1 MQRFVTIGSCLALT
15 DFYQNCDAHI
25 PVNKHFSYDLQKI
38 STPSPSQEK
47 ASVPISWIFYYS
59 TEYECLFHKNGKTA
73 SHISGLNYHIEI
85 Q

>member
-1 MQRFVTIGSCLALT
+1 MKQGVFWIQSSKINGSRMQRFVTIESCLALT

-47 ASVPISWIFYYS
+47 ASVPIS
-59 TEYECLFHKNGKTA
+59 
-73 SHISGLNYHIEI
+73 
-85 Q
+85 